1 MKIRKSV
8 AYLLFLALP
17 LAVSAQ
23 VKVNGYLSAEFL
35 KGQVQSDWNTGSF
48 QNVQAGL
55 FFTGLFGDR
64 FNYVLELRM
73 EDVSRFQVDQAW
85 LGLSASNALN
95 FKLGLYLVPF
105 GQYNRSNRPYQT
117 VLVRGPMSL
126 EDVYPGRW
134 REIGILVEGVF
145 GSFSYAAYLGNG
157 LAEEETLRAGQQ
169 FKDNNSNKG
178 MGGRVGFSLGNE
190 FGAGVSYYRG
200 KYDTANSRQLSL
212 LGLDASWVTDTIQV
226 LGEYSYAKAEN
237 PSPFS
242 SGEAKG
248 YFIQVS
254 LTPGKW
260 HPFVS
265 YQKSRY
271 EDNFHG
277 AGFSPSTQP
286 GLGIFKDRNRWAL
299 GIDFILTTNVLLKA
313 EYDFNREKNFSL
325 KDNLFSAQ
333 IALSF

>member
-1 MKIRKSV
+1 MKIKESFACV
-8 AYLLFLALP
+8 LLLAFP

-35 KGQVQSDWNTGSF
+35 KGQAQSDWNKGSF

-55 FFTGLFGDR
+55 FLSGLLGGR
-64 FNYVLELRM
+64 FDYSLELRM
-73 EDVSRFQVDQAW
+73 DDVSRFQVEQAW
-85 LGLSASNALN
+85 VGLAASNAFN
-95 FKLGLYLVPF
+95 FRLGLYPVPF

-117 VLVRGPMSL
+117 VLVREPISL
-126 EDVYPGRW
+126 EDVYPERW
-134 REIGILVEGVF
+134 REIGILIEGVF
-145 GSFSYAAYLGNG
+145 GNFTYAAYLGNG

-169 FKDNNSNKG
+169 FKDNNTNKG
-178 MGGRVGFSLGNE
+178 MGGRIGFSLGNE
-190 FGAGVSYYRG
+190 FGGGVSYYRG
-200 KYDTANSRQLSL
+200 KYDAANSRQLSL

-226 LGEYSYAKAEN
+226 LGEYSSAQAEN

-248 YFIQVS
+248 SFIQVT

-265 YQKSRY
+265 YQKSSA

-277 AGFSPSTQP
+277 AGFGPSTQP

-299 GIDFILTTNVLLKA
+299 GIDFILTTNVLFKV
-313 EYDFNREKNFSL
+313 EYDVNREKNPSL